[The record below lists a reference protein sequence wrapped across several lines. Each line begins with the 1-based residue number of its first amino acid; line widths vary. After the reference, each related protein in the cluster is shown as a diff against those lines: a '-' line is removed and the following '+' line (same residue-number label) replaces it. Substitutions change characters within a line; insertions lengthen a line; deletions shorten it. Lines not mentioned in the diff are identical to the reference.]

1 MANVKFDRDRVLGN
15 SIACLSRQG
24 LCEFASKLCSA
35 IKEDA
40 GSGGFRGGVYPSNIS
55 MNDKGEL
62 AIGPASSADWQGEEL
77 EYLAPEL
84 YWNGRRSPASDV
96 YSVGMVMYFA
106 ASGGK
111 LPFEDE
117 CSDAQLRRMSGAVIK
132 APRAA
137 GRRLGEIIT
146 KAISFKAGD
155 RYQSMDELKTVLD
168 SCNNNLFAP
177 GASTSETVFGKSDDD
192 LSDIERMMVDIMER
206 GEINQEAPEVQEIVP
221 ASPEEM
227 LKPKSRTENR
237 AAKEEDVRIYTPAEQ
252 KPDEP
257 EVIEL
262 HEEKNPL
269 IEPIVFSGEQNGSVS
284 YGKNLERERKIAEQ
298 VRKRRRRPI
307 VFIGLLCAML
317 LVAAVIFNAMT
328 RELNGPDSIIGT
340 PTPAETDNPTM
351 SIVVPT
357 PDINVITT
365 PEPTAEPE
373 PEPEPVKE
381 HTYTIYVED
390 VSWTVAK
397 QRCEELGGHLVTI
410 SDVDE
415 LKIVTD
421 LAEQYGVTRVWIG
434 CRRVNGELEWVTG
447 ENIMYYP
454 WGRGEPS
461 YIDSGDNVDEDYLL
475 LWNHNGWSYN
485 DSRNDPV
492 TDYPEMYSGNLA
504 YVCEIDG

>member
-1 MANVKFDRDRVLGN
+1 MANVKFDRDKVLGN
-15 SIACLSRQG
+15 SIACLSRQA

-40 GSGGFRGGVYPSNIS
+40 GSGGYRGGVYPSNIS
-55 MNDKGEL
+55 MSENGEL
-62 AIGPASSADWQGEEL
+62 AIGPASGADWQGEEL
-77 EYLAPEL
+77 QYLAPEL

-117 CSDAQLRRMSGAVIK
+117 CSDAQLRRMSGAAINP
-132 APRAA
+132 PRAA
-137 GRRLGEIIT
+137 GRRLGEIIA

-155 RYQSMDELKTVLD
+155 RYQSMDEMKTVLD
-168 SCNNNLFAP
+168 SCNKNLFAS
-177 GASTSETVFGKSDDD
+177 GASTSEAVFGKSDDD

-206 GEINQEAPEVQEIVP
+206 GEINQEAPELPETVP
-221 ASPEEM
+221 DTPEEM
-227 LKPKSRTENR
+227 LKPKPKAETREPR
-237 AAKEEDVRIYTPAEQ
+237 GEDVRIYTPSED
-252 KPDEP
+252 KSVEP

-262 HEEKNPL
+262 REEKNPL
-269 IEPIVFSGEQNGSVS
+269 IEPIVFSGARPGGVQYS
-284 YGKNLERERKIAEQ
+284 KNLERERKIAEQ
-298 VRKRRRRPI
+298 VRKRRRRPV

-317 LVAAVIFNAMT
+317 LVAAIIFNAMT
-328 RELNGPDSIIGT
+328 RELKRADTVFGT
-340 PTPAETDNPTM
+340 PTPAETSAVSTP
-351 SIVVPT
+351 IVAPT
-357 PDINVITT
+357 PDPEVVST

-373 PEPEPVKE
+373 PVRE
-381 HTYTIYVED
+381 HTYKIFVED
-390 VSWTVAK
+390 VSWTVAQ

-434 CRRVNGELEWVTG
+434 CRRIDGELTWVTG
-447 ENIMYYP
+447 ERITYYP

-461 YIDSGDNVDEDYLL
+461 YVDSGDNVDEDYLL
-475 LWNHNGWSYN
+475 LWNHGGWSYN

-492 TDYPEMYSGNLA
+492 ADYPEMYSGNLA
-504 YVCEIDG
+504 YVCEIDP

>member
-1 MANVKFDRDRVLGN
+1 MANVKFDRDKVLGD
-15 SIACLSRQG
+15 SIACLSRQA

-62 AIGPASSADWQGEEL
+62 AIGPASGADWQGEEL
-77 EYLAPEL
+77 QYLAPEL

-96 YSVGMVMYFA
+96 YSVGMVMYLA

-111 LPFEDE
+111 LPFEEE

-155 RYQSMDELKTVLD
+155 RYQSMDEMKTVLD

-177 GASTSETVFGKSDDD
+177 GASTSEAVFGKNDDD

-206 GEINQEAPEVQEIVP
+206 GEINQEAPELPETVP
-221 ASPEEM
+221 ATPEEM
-227 LKPKSRTENR
+227 LKPAPRKDSPEP
-237 AAKEEDVRIYTPAEQ
+237 KDEDVRIYNPAEE
-252 KPDEP
+252 KSAEP

-269 IEPIVFSGEQNGSVS
+269 IEPIVFSGEQAGSVRYS
-284 YGKNLERERKIAEQ
+284 NNLERERKIAEQ
-298 VRKRRRRPI
+298 VRKRRRRPV

-317 LVAAVIFNAMT
+317 LVAAIIFNAMT
-328 RELNGPDSIIGT
+328 RELRGSESIIGT
-340 PTPAETDNPTM
+340 PTPAETNTLPTP
-351 SIVVPT
+351 IVVPT
-357 PDINVITT
+357 PDIEVIST
-365 PEPTAEPE
+365 PEPTTEV
-373 PEPEPVKE
+373 EPEPVKE
-381 HTYTIYVED
+381 HTYKIFVED

-421 LAEQYGVTRVWIG
+421 LAEQYGVTRVWVG
-434 CRRVNGELEWVTG
+434 CQRVNGELEWVTG
-447 ENIMYYP
+447 ESITYYP

-461 YIDSGDNVDEDYLL
+461 YVDSGDNVDEDYLL